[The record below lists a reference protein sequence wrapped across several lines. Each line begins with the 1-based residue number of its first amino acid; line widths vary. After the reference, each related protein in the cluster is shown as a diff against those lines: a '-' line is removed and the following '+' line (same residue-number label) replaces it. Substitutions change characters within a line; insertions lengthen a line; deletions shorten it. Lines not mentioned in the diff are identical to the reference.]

1 LSNNTILEA
10 NTNTA
15 NEAKYKKSITVSNG
29 TYNRLLKAGR
39 FSDRSFD
46 KVIARLWQRGFTG
59 REIILEM
66 PAKQSPST
74 TISRRASYTRVVVGE
89 ENVLVTVY

>member
-46 KVIARLWQRGFTG
+46 KVIARL
-59 REIILEM
+59 
-66 PAKQSPST
+66 AKRFHRKGDH
-74 TISRRASYTRVVVGE
+74 SRDASKAVPLNNHFKTSLLHESGCW
-89 ENVLVTVY
+89 

>member
-1 LSNNTILEA
+1 MSNNTILEA
-10 NTNTA
+10 NANTA

-46 KVIARLWQRGFTG
+46 KVIARLWQKGFTG

-66 PAKQSPST
+66 PAKQSPLNNHFKTSLLHE
-74 TISRRASYTRVVVGE
+74 SVVGE
-89 ENVLVTVY
+89 ENVIAY